1 MNNQVNPRL
10 LGLAGPLRDSI
21 FALPT
26 SEVPVGRD
34 PGNLLAIP
42 DPSLSR
48 RHCIILPAEEGYLIR
63 DLESRNG
70 TYVNG
75 VAVKEGSLK
84 HGDQIS
90 IRQPPGERNA
100 LGRIKFMFPNEH
112 SVYLHD
118 TPTRGLFAKAERAF
132 SHGCVRVDQPFRL
145 AAYVLNDAATWPE
158 KRIEKMIGGAERT
171 INLGKQ
177 LPVHLAY
184 FTLAADTDGTLHRF
198 GDLYGL
204 DTRLEAM
211 LAPRK

>member
-1 MNNQVNPRL
+1 MLSVNTQANPRL

-48 RHCIILPAEEGYLIR
+48 RHCLIVPAEEGFRIR

-75 VAVKEGSLK
+75 VAVKEGALK

-90 IRQPPGERNA
+90 IGDSVFILLTHDDTNGPLEAGVEFEDGPAQATAQVRPQDVLYLQPDRILGELPSSSRITHNLNA
-100 LGRIKFMFPNEH
+100 LLKISRIVHQIRDLDKLQSQFLVLMFE
-112 SVYLHD
+112 
-118 TPTRGLFAKAERAF
+118 
-132 SHGCVRVDQPFRL
+132 
-145 AAYVLNDAATWPE
+145 AAP
-158 KRIEKMIGGAERT
+158 G
-171 INLGKQ
+171 
-177 LPVHLAY
+177 
-184 FTLAADTDGTLHRF
+184 
-198 GDLYGL
+198 
-204 DTRLEAM
+204 
-211 LAPRK
+211 